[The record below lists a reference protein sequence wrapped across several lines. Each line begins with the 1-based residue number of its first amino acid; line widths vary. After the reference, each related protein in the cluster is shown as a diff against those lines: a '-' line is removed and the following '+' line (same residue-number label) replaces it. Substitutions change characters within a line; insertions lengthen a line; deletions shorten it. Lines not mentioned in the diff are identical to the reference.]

1 MKKIF
6 SPLFILFLSVNV
18 FAQSGSIEFTS
29 SGTFTVPDN
38 VYSVTMEVIGAGGS
52 GGGNGTGG
60 GGGGAYSS
68 GVFAVTPGMV
78 LNIFV
83 GTGGTDEA
91 TGTTTVDGFLMAT
104 GGSNGVSVPNP
115 EIGGGGNGGVP
126 YGGNIANYFGGQGG
140 GGYYTYFGGG
150 GGGAA
155 GPSGNGGDGGNT
167 IAWIGICLTPGGDGG
182 SGGGAPAGNGGKGAG
197 FTDDFCVITD
207 PAGPGENYGAG
218 GGGGNGNGGLP
229 GNGSNG
235 FARISW
241 CAVDVNTSLTDETIT
256 ANLADAAYQWID
268 CGNGN
273 AIMEGE
279 TNQSFTATVNGSYA
293 VIVGDGIC
301 VDTSACVDITT
312 IVVQEIQDVNYFMTY
327 ENPFTDQILIQNA
340 NGDEFYSLLNA
351 TGQIIWAG
359 QFIEAQNFSSLSTG
373 IYFLK
378 VQNENVSGVL
388 RLMKQ

>member
-83 GTGGTDEA
+83 GTGGTDET

-140 GGYYTYFGGG
+140 GED
-150 GGGAA
+150 AQ
-155 GPSGNGGDGGNT
+155 
-167 IAWIGICLTPGGDGG
+167 
-182 SGGGAPAGNGGKGAG
+182 
-197 FTDDFCVITD
+197 V
-207 PAGPGENYGAG
+207 
-218 GGGGNGNGGLP
+218 
-229 GNGSNG
+229 
-235 FARISW
+235 W
-241 CAVDVNTSLTDETIT
+241 C
-256 ANLADAAYQWID
+256 
-268 CGNGN
+268 
-273 AIMEGE
+273 
-279 TNQSFTATVNGSYA
+279 
-293 VIVGDGIC
+293 
-301 VDTSACVDITT
+301 
-312 IVVQEIQDVNYFMTY
+312 
-327 ENPFTDQILIQNA
+327 
-340 NGDEFYSLLNA
+340 
-351 TGQIIWAG
+351 
-359 QFIEAQNFSSLSTG
+359 SSLSRRPWRG
-373 IYFLK
+373 YFLAMF
-378 VQNENVSGVL
+378 QNTMVSGTFSSPS
-388 RLMKQ
+388 RLSRQAEGDTYWPKGM